1 MNSLLDYLHPH
12 SEQHCKRNTTAVCD
26 RHEET
31 IRDSGLTSKSI
42 NQLGFSSPS
51 SAARVQ
57 QPEFSSPS
65 SGRRWTVRFSLEWY
79 DQVCL
84 AIDQHKQLG

>member
-12 SEQHCKRNTTAVCD
+12 SEQHCKRDTTAVCD
-26 RHEET
+26 HHDET

-42 NQLGFSSPS
+42 NRLGFSSPSSAVRVQQSEFSSPS

-57 QPEFSSPS
+57 QPEFKA
-65 SGRRWTVRFSLEWY
+65 SL
-79 DQVCL
+79 DCQV
-84 AIDQHKQLG
+84 QP